1 MGGLLNIL
9 ATVTG
14 GDLPLVG
21 VHPAGVSTPPQAA
34 SRISIFEGYAGVL
47 MAAFLV
53 TLAATP
59 ILRRLAI
66 ANGVIDRPSDPR
78 KVHKMPVAYLGG
90 VAVYLGMMAGIL
102 FALFAIRFPA
112 LVEFHHTQWA
122 NDDGVRLPVP
132 VSVLLGMTVIVT
144 VGVLDDVMSI
154 SPRVKIGG
162 QLFAA
167 AALAIDTVG
176 VRLAAGILLP
186 MAKAVGIESVWHNGI
201 ETIMF
206 SIPLPGGGGAIPV
219 DIVYWVG
226 TAMIGIAVVSLC
238 NASNLLDGLDG
249 LLSGTSA
256 ISAVG
261 LLVIS
266 LGMALMDDGPRDSQR
281 IVLTLAVI
289 GACLGFLPHNFNP
302 ATIFLGDAGSLLLGF
317 VMCVIILS
325 MGDMGRTQ
333 YVVAGLICFAVPII
347 DTALAIVRRKMEGKS
362 ISAADD
368 QHIHH
373 MLKRAFGVKKAVFI
387 LYGIAGSF
395 ALLGALVSLGR
406 ARMVY
411 MLAMLLAAFIGVTAI
426 KIARRRHLEAQA
438 VAMAAG
444 LVPPESPDAPQ
455 PPALQS
461 PAAEQRA

>member
-154 SPRVKIGG
+154 SPREDRR
-162 QLFAA
+162 
-167 AALAIDTVG
+167 AALRRRRARDRHRG
-176 VRLAAGILLP
+176 RPAGRRHP
-186 MAKAVGIESVWHNGI
+186 APDGQGRGHRERVAQRHRDHNVQH
-201 ETIMF
+201 
-206 SIPLPGGGGAIPV
+206 PA
-219 DIVYWVG
+219 
-226 TAMIGIAVVSLC
+226 
-238 NASNLLDGLDG
+238 
-249 LLSGTSA
+249 
-256 ISAVG
+256 
-261 LLVIS
+261 
-266 LGMALMDDGPRDSQR
+266 PRR
-281 IVLTLAVI
+281 
-289 GACLGFLPHNFNP
+289 
-302 ATIFLGDAGSLLLGF
+302 
-317 VMCVIILS
+317 
-325 MGDMGRTQ
+325 GR
-333 YVVAGLICFAVPII
+333 PS
-347 DTALAIVRRKMEGKS
+347 RS
-362 ISAADD
+362 ISST
-368 QHIHH
+368 
-373 MLKRAFGVKKAVFI
+373 
-387 LYGIAGSF
+387 GS
-395 ALLGALVSLGR
+395 
-406 ARMVY
+406 AR
-411 MLAMLLAAFIGVTAI
+411 
-426 KIARRRHLEAQA
+426 
-438 VAMAAG
+438 
-444 LVPPESPDAPQ
+444 P
-455 PPALQS
+455 
-461 PAAEQRA
+461 